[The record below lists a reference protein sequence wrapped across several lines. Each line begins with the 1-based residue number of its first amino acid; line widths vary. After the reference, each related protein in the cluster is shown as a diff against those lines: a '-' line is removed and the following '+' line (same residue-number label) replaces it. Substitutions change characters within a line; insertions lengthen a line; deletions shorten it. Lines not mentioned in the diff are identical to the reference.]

1 MKEGRYTN
9 LDGTTPDK
17 GLGAIFKWQVADRL
31 SGKRPKGPPAAATPT
46 RPNDGAALLPLTPH
60 LTWIGHASFVQ
71 RLGGKLLVTDPVW
84 GNVPGGIK
92 RLAPPGVALRAL
104 PPVDVVSISHSHYDH
119 LDLPTL
125 RALADGPAKNA
136 TFLVPENVGEVL
148 SSAGIPNV
156 VELPWWGAHT
166 VGELRCTLVPAQH
179 WSMRVPWDRNRR
191 LWGGFVYEGL
201 DAAGGTS
208 WHTGDTAFSEQV
220 FTAIGER
227 FPEHRLGHAAHRRVR
242 PRVVHAAAAH
252 EPGGGDPRLGAR
264 AREGPGGDALGHLQA
279 HRRTERRAAAPRARG
294 VGHARAR
301 SGAVVGARRGRDARA
316 AGVRRLI
323 SRWIRDSSGYF
334 L

>member
-1 MKEGRYTN
+1 LKDGRYTN

-17 GLGAIFKWQVADRL
+17 GFGAIFKWQVTDRL
-31 SGKRPKGPPAAATPT
+31 AGKRPKGPPAAATPT

-136 TFLVPENVGEVL
+136 TFIVPENVGEVL
-148 SSAGIPNV
+148 TSAGIANV
-156 VELPWWGAHT
+156 VELPWWGAYT
-166 VGELRCTLVPAQH
+166 VGDLRVTLVPAQH

-208 WHTGDTAFSEQV
+208 WHTGDTAFSEEV

-227 FPEHRLGHAAHRRVR
+227 FPHIDWAMLPIGAYDPAWFMQPQHMNPEEAIRAWELAHAKVLVAMHWGTFKLTDEPSDEPPRRVR
-242 PRVVHAAAAH
+242 EEWAKRGH
-252 EPGGGDPRLGAR
+252 DPARLWVL
-264 AREGPGGDALGHLQA
+264 D
-279 HRRTERRAAAPRARG
+279 
-294 VGHARAR
+294 VGETR
-301 SGAVVGARRGRDARA
+301 SLPVGR
-316 AGVRRLI
+316 
-323 SRWIRDSSGYF
+323 
-334 L
+334 